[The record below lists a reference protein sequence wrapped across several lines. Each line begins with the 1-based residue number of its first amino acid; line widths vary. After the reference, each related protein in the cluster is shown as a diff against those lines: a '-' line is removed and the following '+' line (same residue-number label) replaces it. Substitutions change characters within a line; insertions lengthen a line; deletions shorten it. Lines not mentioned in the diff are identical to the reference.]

1 LKTGSLLGAGALG
14 PKLGIPL
21 ARLLEDGARDV
32 RRDAGAAVGT
42 LFEEGASDVRRFDAG
57 AAAGV
62 VEGVLAR
69 TSDALDALF
78 CSDGAVGVWLGGRD
92 KDDTDGFLRSCSVE
106 AGARS

>member
-1 LKTGSLLGAGALG
+1 LKTGSLLGAGAFG

-21 ARLLEDGARDV
+21 ALLLDEGAREVRRDAGAAVGALFEDGARDV
-32 RRDAGAAVGT
+32 RRDT
-42 LFEEGASDVRRFDAG
+42 G

-62 VEGVLAR
+62 VEGVLER
-69 TSDALDALF
+69 TRDALDALF

-92 KDDTDGFLRSCSVE
+92 KDDMDGFLRSCSVE